1 MNVGLLWGYMAPFSV
16 SSLRYKQMY
25 AIFNFA
31 PDLHTNVLA
40 YSLASLAEVLQA
52 ESPRRQIS
60 LRQTMIF
67 TILLTVFTAS
77 CSSTKVAG
85 APREGESAH
94 AERSRK
100 STSVFIFFAF
110 WGRDYH
116 YKPHPQKDDW
126 LSSTH
131 RPPALTSSVAA

>member
-1 MNVGLLWGYMAPFSV
+1 MSVGLLWGYMAPFSV

-40 YSLASLAEVLQA
+40 YSLAMVWLRQLFASLAEVLQA

-67 TILLTVFTAS
+67 TINFYS
-77 CSSTKVAG
+77 PCSRLRAAVPKSRV
-85 APREGESAH
+85 PHEREKAHTRREAEKTLVSSSSLRFGGETITIS
-94 AERSRK
+94 
-100 STSVFIFFAF
+100 
-110 WGRDYH
+110 
-116 YKPHPQKDDW
+116 P
-126 LSSTH
+126 TH
-131 RPPALTSSVAA
+131 RKMIG